1 MSQFDV
7 FDNPIAQA
15 RRAYPYIA
23 VLQSDRAET
32 GSDRIVAPLVPRG
45 RISGTAGRLTP
56 YVKILAVEHVLLT
69 PSMTAI
75 PVAALRETRDSLKPF
90 RNDIVAALDYL
101 FLGI

>member
-7 FDNPIAQA
+7 FDNPITQA

-23 VLQSDRAET
+23 VLQSDRAKT
-32 GSDRIVAPLVPRG
+32 GNDRIVAPLVPRG

-56 YVKILAVEHVLLT
+56 YVKVLTVEHVLLT
-69 PSMTAI
+69 PSITAI
-75 PVAALRETRDSLKPF
+75 PVAGLREIRDSLKPF
-90 RNDIVAALDYL
+90 RDDIVAALDCL

>member
-7 FDNPIAQA
+7 FDNPIGHT
-15 RRAYPYIA
+15 RRAYPYIT
-23 VLQSDRAET
+23 VLQSDRAES
-32 GSDRIVAPLVPRG
+32 GHDRIVAPLVPRA
-45 RISGTAGRLTP
+45 RMPGTAGRLTP
-56 YVKILAVEHVLLT
+56 HVKVLGVEHVLLT

-75 PVAALRETRDSLKPF
+75 PAAALREIRDNLKSF

>member
-7 FDNPIAQA
+7 FDNPIAPA

-32 GSDRIVAPLVPRG
+32 GNDRIIAPLVPRA

-56 YVKILAVEHVLLT
+56 HVKILGVEHILLT
-69 PSMTAI
+69 PNMTAI
-75 PVAALRETRDSLKPF
+75 PVASLREIRDSLKPF
-90 RNDIVAALDYL
+90 RNDIIEALDYL